1 MKINDFRD
9 LTDSISDAIASVKS
23 AATPDERA
31 IEAERLGR
39 LTDELES
46 ALGETKLKPG
56 HRDAVRAA
64 RLLIAARG
72 LVVECLSVHKEPV

>member
-31 IEAERLGR
+31 TEADRLGR
-39 LTDELES
+39 LTNELEA

-56 HRDAVRAA
+56 HREAVRAS
-64 RLLIAARG
+64 RLLVAARG
-72 LVVECLSVHKEPV
+72 HVVECLSIHKEPV